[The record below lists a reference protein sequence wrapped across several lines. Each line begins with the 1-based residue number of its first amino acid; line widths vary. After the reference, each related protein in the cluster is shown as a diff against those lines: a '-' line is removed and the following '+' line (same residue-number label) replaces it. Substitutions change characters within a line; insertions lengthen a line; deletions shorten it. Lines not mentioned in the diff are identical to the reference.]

1 MTDRNDDPTPLSE
14 PQQIPNDR
22 DLGEEARQ
30 PADAE
35 EDDEVEIREPGI

>member
-1 MTDRNDDPTPLSE
+1 MTDRNDDPTPLNE
-14 PQQIPNDR
+14 PQLIPNDS

-35 EDDEVEIREPGI
+35 EDDEGEIREPGI